1 MNASQTPVQLDAVRR
16 ELTEDPGCILES
28 VASRHG
34 LSLQSVVEC
43 LPDEMWMRIPGDRFV
58 EIMEDLSQWGAV
70 TMIAHTKDIIFEVE
84 GPIPAG
90 KLGHGFYN
98 LQGGSPIGGHLR
110 ADNCKAILFL
120 RRPFMGKETLS
131 VQFFN
136 AGGEAMF
143 KVFVGRDENRAL
155 KAGQVTRYN
164 ELQER
169 FAAVAEVN

>member
-1 MNASQTPVQLDAVRR
+1 MNASPTPVQLDAVRR
-16 ELTEDPGCILES
+16 ELAEDPGGILETI
-28 VASRHG
+28 ATQHG
-34 LSLQSVVEC
+34 LSLQSVIEC
-43 LPDEMWMRIPGDRFV
+43 LPDAMWMRIPGDRFV
-58 EIMEDLSQWGAV
+58 EIMQDLSQWGAV
-70 TMIAHTKDIIFEVE
+70 TVIAHTRDIILEVE
-84 GPIPAG
+84 GPIPGG

-155 KAGQVTRYN
+155 KADQVVRYKQ
-164 ELQER
+164 LQAR
-169 FAAVAEVN
+169 FTAAADVN